1 MHLNYIILFM
11 NDFLTI
17 LKKDLFLLIDKMIS
31 DNIINS
37 SFKKFS
43 ISIDYLSKSKQGD
56 VSSNIYILIKKNLI
70 DTQFDLNK
78 FIKENLENISYIQKI
93 EIAKVGFVNIF
104 LKNELIS
111 SQIKELF
118 KNKDFFGNNN
128 SGLGKKINVEFVSAN
143 PTGPIHIAHLRG
155 AVMGDVL
162 SSILSCTGYQ
172 VTKEYY
178 VNDAGSQIDIL
189 GKSLLKRYYQLF
201 DKDIK
206 ISEDEYPGLYLID
219 LAKKIKENDKDKW
232 LKFDKNKTAEYFKNY
247 AVTELMKLIE
257 NDLKSINI
265 NFNKFTYESAI
276 VKNKLID
283 KLFSLLNKK
292 KLLYEGYLE
301 KPEGDDN
308 KDWKP
313 RKQLIFK
320 STNYYD
326 EKDRALKKTDGEWT
340 YFANDAAYHYD
351 KFLRKYSLLINIW
364 GADHIGYINRMKSI
378 VEVFSEKKDFLDVR
392 ICQIVRLLKDKK
404 VLKMSKREGN
414 FITLNDLLKFVDY
427 NSIRY
432 FMVSSKNETPMD
444 FDIDKVVSKNKD
456 NPVFYCQYAYAR
468 ASSVINKSKKYEEF
482 KNLDKLINNFDP
494 STLSIYEWN
503 LIIKILSWPYLL
515 FQISESKQP
524 HKLTNYLEELSS
536 NFHSFWN
543 MGKDNDTL
551 RLFDLNNKNKTLTKL
566 IWIESFRIVLKRAF
580 NIIGIDAPESM

>member
-1 MHLNYIILFM
+1 M
-11 NDFLTI
+11 NNFLTI
-17 LKKDLFLLIDKMIS
+17 LKKDLFLLIDKLIS
-31 DNIINS
+31 NNIINS
-37 SFKKFS
+37 SFKKNS

-56 VSSNIYILIKKNLI
+56 VSSNFYILIKKKLI
-70 DTQFDLNK
+70 DSEFDLK
-78 FIKENLENISYIQKI
+78 TFIKENLEDIAYIEKI
-93 EIAKVGFVNIF
+93 EIAKAGFINIF
-104 LKNELIS
+104 LKDELVLS
-111 SQIKELF
+111 ELKELF
-118 KNKDFFGNNN
+118 KNKNFFGNNN
-128 SGLGKKINVEFVSAN
+128 SGLGKTINIEFVSAN

-162 SSILSCTGYQ
+162 SSILSSSGYQ

-189 GKSLLKRYYQLF
+189 GKSLFKRYYQLF

-232 LKFDKNKTAEYFKNY
+232 LKFDKNKTAEYFKDF
-247 AVTELMKLIE
+247 AVKELMKLIE

-265 NFNKFTYESAI
+265 NFDKFTYESTI

-292 KLLYEGYLE
+292 QLLYEGYLE
-301 KPEGDDN
+301 KPEGEEN
-308 KDWKP
+308 SSWKP

-326 EKDRALKKTDGEWT
+326 EKDRALKKTNGEWT
-340 YFANDAAYHYD
+340 YFANDATYHYD

-378 VEVFSEKKDFLDVR
+378 VEVFSEKKDFLDIR

-414 FITLNDLLKFVDY
+414 FITLNDLLKSVDY

-444 FDIDKVVSKNKD
+444 FDIDRVVSKNKD

-468 ASSVINKSKKYEEF
+468 ASSVINKSKNYEEF
-482 KNLDKLINNFDP
+482 KNFDKMINNFDP

-515 FQISESKQP
+515 YQTSESKQP
-524 HKLTNYLEELSS
+524 HKLTNYLEDLSS

-543 MGKDNDTL
+543 MGKDNETL
-551 RLFDLNNKNKTLTKL
+551 RLIDLNNKNKTLTKL

>member
-1 MHLNYIILFM
+1 M